1 MWVIMNNKI
10 KLIFLIAISHS
21 SYASVSVI
29 DQSILTQEQQAI
41 QSYTSSIN
49 TALSTITSTI
59 DNKKQIDS
67 IHSIIEDEDSII
79 NTCNNRCDNK
89 SLQAIK
95 SNMDRF
101 NQQLTDNFNQYTNG
115 LTAKVTN
122 IKSIETL
129 LTSSNGNTKQAN
141 LALQKATQKEILM
154 LNNTMENI
162 QNILLIEKQQNIEM
176 QKIEEKNNQDF
187 YRGFKDINL

>member
-1 MWVIMNNKI
+1 
-10 KLIFLIAISHS
+10 
-21 SYASVSVI
+21 
-29 DQSILTQEQQAI
+29 
-41 QSYTSSIN
+41 
-49 TALSTITSTI
+49 
-59 DNKKQIDS
+59 
-67 IHSIIEDEDSII
+67 
-79 NTCNNRCDNK
+79 
-89 SLQAIK
+89 
-95 SNMDRF
+95 MDRF